1 MIIAFVIT
9 RIVFYIRAQKAKKL
23 AMVTVAR

>member
-23 AMVTVAR
+23 AMVSLAQ

>member
-9 RIVFYIRAQKAKKL
+9 RIVLYIRAQKAKK
-23 AMVTVAR
+23 MVTVAVTQ

>member
-9 RIVFYIRAQKAKKL
+9 RIVLYIRAQKAKKL
-23 AMVTVAR
+23 VTVSVTQ